1 MKSGLR
7 FLAIL
12 GTVALLTSVALH
24 VGGIFINTLG
34 CELRDFREGEYL
46 STCSHPVYQDYE
58 HGALFFD
65 LEPSVVMKMRAAKVL
80 FLGSSRTQA
89 GWHTSVLQQHLSNE
103 GVSFY
108 MLGFGFDEKM
118 PFAKALIERYRLSPA
133 VLVINADP
141 FFVNRTSAASRPI
154 LERGFESRPGYLYRR
169 GLSEVM
175 KQLCSHDAG
184 LRATRFCTGNRLTTM
199 RNREDGTWRVPNWY
213 NFEKDLVTYTG
224 GPVSKRDEDAFF
236 ENATTFME
244 NLDIPRSCVILT
256 AVPSNVSSKQLVER
270 LSARLDT
277 EHVFPIIEGL
287 KTYEGL
293 HLQLESARRWSQAFF
308 AEANDILHRCTSSST
323 TMRLPG

>member
-1 MKSGLR
+1 MKSSLR
-7 FLAIL
+7 FLGIL
-12 GTVALLTSVALH
+12 GAVALLTSVALH

-213 NFEKDLVTYTG
+213 NFEKDLVIYTG

-256 AVPSNVSSKQLVER
+256 AVPSDVSSKQLVER